1 MKLILA
7 SIIISALLLLNGC
20 SDKSPTPA
28 DAPEMTVQ
36 EKKERFKKL
45 LLPAMT
51 EAYNNLNRRYLEV
64 TQELKQEHQSARIN
78 QLKQEYKATS
88 DQELLAALK
97 PHPISIALAQAAM
110 ESAWGTSRFFH
121 EANNVF
127 GVWSFD
133 PNEPRI
139 AAGQKRGDKTIWVKR
154 YKNVTASVL
163 DYYRVIAKGNA
174 FSAFRTLR
182 LNSNDP
188 FMLVTKLDQY
198 SERGGE
204 YGKELAAMI
213 RFNKFTTYDQHKL

>member
-20 SDKSPTPA
+20 SDKSPTPT
-28 DAPEMTVQ
+28 DAPKMTVQ

-45 LLPAMT
+45 LLPAVT

-64 TQELKQEHQSARIN
+64 AQELKQERQSARIN
-78 QLKQEYKATS
+78 QLKQEYKAAS

-97 PHPISIALAQAAM
+97 PHPISIALAQAAI
-110 ESAWGTSRFFH
+110 ESAWGTSRFFR

-174 FSAFRTLR
+174 FTAFRTLR

-188 FMLVTKLDQY
+188 FMLVTKLDRY

-204 YGKELAAMI
+204 YGKELTAMI

>member
-20 SDKSPTPA
+20 SDNSP
-28 DAPEMTVQ
+28 APTSASKMTVQ

-45 LLPAMT
+45 LLPAVT
-51 EAYNNLNRRYLEV
+51 EAYNDLNRRYLEV
-64 TQELKQEHQSARIN
+64 AQELEQGGQNGRIS
-78 QLKQEYKATS
+78 QLKQEFKATS
-88 DQELLAALK
+88 DQQLLAALK

-110 ESAWGTSRFFH
+110 ESAWGTSRFFR

-139 AAGQKRGDKTIWVKR
+139 AAGKKRGDKTIWVKR

-174 FSAFRTLR
+174 FTAFRTLR

-188 FMLVTKLDQY
+188 FILLTKLDRY
-198 SERGGE
+198 SERGDA

-213 RFNKFTTYDQHKL
+213 RFNKFTNYDQRNL

>member
-7 SIIISALLLLNGC
+7 SIFISALLLLNGC
-20 SDKSPTPA
+20 SDKSPTDTPK
-28 DAPEMTVQ
+28 MTVQ

-45 LLPAMT
+45 LLPAVT
-51 EAYNNLNRRYLEV
+51 EAYNDLNRRYLEV
-64 TQELKQEHQSARIN
+64 AQELEQGGQNGRIS
-78 QLKQEYKATS
+78 QLKQEFKATS
-88 DQELLAALK
+88 DQQLLAALK

-110 ESAWGTSRFFH
+110 ESAWGTSRFFR

-139 AAGQKRGDKTIWVKR
+139 AAGKKRGDKTIWVKR

-174 FSAFRTLR
+174 FTAFRTLR

-188 FMLVTKLDQY
+188 FILLTKLDRY
-198 SERGGE
+198 SERGDA

-213 RFNKFTTYDQHKL
+213 RFNKFTNYDQRNL

>member
-1 MKLILA
+1 P
-7 SIIISALLLLNGC
+7 SSAP
-20 SDKSPTPA
+20 K
-28 DAPEMTVQ
+28 MTVQ
-36 EKKERFKKL
+36 EKKEHFKKL
-45 LLPAMT
+45 LLPAVT
-51 EAYNNLNRRYLEV
+51 EAYNDLNRRYLEV
-64 TQELKQEHQSARIN
+64 AQELEQGGQNGRIS
-78 QLKQEYKATS
+78 QLKQEFKATS
-88 DQELLAALK
+88 DQQLLAALK

-110 ESAWGTSRFFH
+110 ESAWGTSRFFR

-139 AAGQKRGDKTIWVKR
+139 AAGKKRGDKTIWVKR

-174 FSAFRTLR
+174 FTAFRTLR

-188 FMLVTKLDQY
+188 FILLTKLDRY
-198 SERGGE
+198 SERGDA

-213 RFNKFTTYDQHKL
+213 RFNKFTNYDQRNL